1 MKQLNAVKM
10 RNVKGSLTAGTELPT
25 RSIKMILL
33 KLNVF
38 KS

>member
-1 MKQLNAVKM
+1 MKQLNAVKL
-10 RNVKGSLTAGTELPT
+10 RNIKRSLTAATELPT
-25 RSIKMILL
+25 RSLKMILL